1 MFTTEKNR
9 GGKSQENFTG
19 QFNIYKVCSII
30 YYSFKNCKIKIN
42 FINFYRMN
50 NINFFHLQI
59 FKVQTV
65 TVFLILFILF
75 LFFVII
81 FKKIYIHNEIDT
93 FIYFIY
99 GKIKI
104 LILILHSTSFLHT
117 INNL

>member
-19 QFNIYKVCSII
+19 RFNIYKVCSII

-65 TVFLILFILF
+65 RQ
-75 LFFVII
+75 FF
-81 FKKIYIHNEIDT
+81 N
-93 FIYFIY
+93 FIYFIF
-99 GKIKI
+99 II
-104 LILILHSTSFLHT
+104 LCYNFLKNFYT
-117 INNL
+117 